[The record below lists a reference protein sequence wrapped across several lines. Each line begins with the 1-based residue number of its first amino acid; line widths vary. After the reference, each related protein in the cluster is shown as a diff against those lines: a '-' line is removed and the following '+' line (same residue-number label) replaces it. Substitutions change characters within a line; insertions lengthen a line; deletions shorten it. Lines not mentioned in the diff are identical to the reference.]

1 MLQIDDD
8 ATAALAELGPLRIT
22 AEEVD
27 GDVEVGL
34 DEAEGPQEGDQIIE
48 RDGARV
54 FLDATAAEVLADQVL
69 GVHAHGDHFHF
80 TFDDQPDVSPS

>member
-8 ATAALAELGPLRIT
+8 AAAALADVGPLRIT

-27 GDVEVGL
+27 GDIEVGL
-34 DEAEGPQEGDQIIE
+34 DEAEGPEEGDEIVE

-54 FLDATAAEVLADQVL
+54 FLDALAAEVLADQVL

-80 TFDDQPDVSPS
+80 TFDDQAGASSS